1 MGEETLETKEN
12 KTRMFVDGEGNLTVD
27 EQLALH
33 IVHKFNIDCDTLDCM
48 PAFNQHKKALFEN
61 KEK

>member
-1 MGEETLETKEN
+1 MDEDVFKSKEN
-12 KTRMFVDGEGNLTVD
+12 KTRMFLDEKGNLTVD

-48 PAFNQHKKALFEN
+48 PAFQQHKKALFED